1 MASAFEG
8 VRVIDTARDLAGSM
22 AAMLLADHGADV
34 LKICTR
40 ASDEAPSPRSI
51 GVDRN
56 KRELRLDLS
65 SSADHLRFETL
76 LRGADVLV
84 SDGGPGEHERL
95 GLEGPALVER
105 HPRLIALWTPPFG
118 PTGQWSDLPSHHG
131 MLTGLTGAAMR
142 QGAWSDQPIWHV
154 APIAHYA
161 QGVLGA
167 AAVGAA
173 LFARHATD
181 RGQPVTVSG
190 LHAMAQVAC
199 PVAEPGASALG
210 RAAPIGSSPSYRL
223 YRCGDGRW
231 LFLGALFS
239 HFFAHAAE
247 ALELKGADIYEPG
260 GAIAARL
267 ASGPRDHWLELFRA
281 HDVPAGP
288 VESRQDWLKHEIC
301 TDNDLCARL
310 DHARLGPIE
319 MPGVAA
325 RLEATPG
332 RVRHLLETCEEAD
345 LAAFA
350 APRAD
355 QAETPARRDAP
366 GRPLEGVKVLDLG
379 TVIAGTYAASILANF
394 GADVV
399 KIEPPEGDPFRFA
412 MTGFINYNRGK
423 RGLGL
428 DLKAAAGRKAF
439 LDMAARAD
447 VVLDNYRLGVRER
460 LGIDHGAVRAVNP
473 RLISCSANTY
483 GSRGAHARLPGF
495 DPLIQAQSGLM
506 AAQGGDSPPVFHT
519 IPVNDVATAALTA
532 FAVIAALNARV
543 RTGEG
548 QVVETSLAAA
558 STLYQFEDLVAYEGR
573 PPTPIGCRDCPGF
586 SALDRYYQASGGWLT
601 LAAREP
607 GQFERLALALD
618 RPQWLSRWSGATA
631 LDEDRDGDLALEISE
646 ALEGMSRDAAL
657 EALAAAAVP
666 ATPVHTPREAAGCET
681 LWENGYYEIFSHPQW
696 GELVGSRGYAEFDG
710 ALARFTRLEPELGE
724 HGSEVLLEYGLPRER
739 IVALARGGVIF
750 RG

>member
-8 VRVIDTARDLAGSM
+8 VRVIDIAHDLAGSM

-34 LKICTR
+34 LKIRET
-40 ASDEAPSPRSI
+40 ASDEAPSPRSV
-51 GVDRN
+51 GADRN
-56 KRELRLDLS
+56 KRELCLDLS
-65 SSADHLRFETL
+65 SPTDQLRFESL
-76 LRGADVLV
+76 LGGADVLV
-84 SDGGPGEHERL
+84 SDGGPSEHRRL
-95 GLEGPALVER
+95 GLEGSSLVER
-105 HPRLIALWTPPFG
+105 HPRLVALWTPPFG

-154 APIAHYA
+154 APVGHYA

-173 LFARHATD
+173 LFARHVTG

-199 PVAEPGASALG
+199 PVAEPGAGALG

-239 HFFAHAAE
+239 HFFARAAE
-247 ALELKGADIYEPG
+247 ALELRGADIYEPG

-267 ASGPRDHWLELFRA
+267 ASGPRDHWLKLFRT

-288 VESRQDWLKHEIC
+288 VEHREDWLKHEIC
-301 TDNDLCARL
+301 ADNDLCARL

-332 RVRHLLETCEEAD
+332 RVRHLLRRCDEAD

-350 APRAD
+350 APRTDPPEVSA
-355 QAETPARRDAP
+355 QRNPP
-366 GRPLEGVKVLDLG
+366 GCPLEGVKVLDLG

-399 KIEPPEGDPFRFA
+399 KVEPPEGDPFRFA

-439 LDMAARAD
+439 LDMAAKAD
-447 VVLDNYRLGVRER
+447 VVLDNYRLGVRDR
-460 LGIDHGAVRAVNP
+460 LGIDHGAVRAANP

-573 PPTPIGCRDCPGF
+573 PPPPVGSRDCPGF
-586 SALDRYYQASGGWLT
+586 SALDRYYAAQGGWLT

-607 GQFERLALALD
+607 GQFERLARAFD
-618 RPQWLSRWSGATA
+618 HPEWLSRWPGAAA
-631 LDEDRDGDLALEISE
+631 LDESRDGGLALEIAQ

-657 EALAAAAVP
+657 EALAAAGVP
-666 ATPVHTPREAAGCET
+666 ATPVLTPREAAGCET

-710 ALARFTRLEPELGE
+710 APARFARLEPELGE
-724 HGSEVLLEYGLPRER
+724 HGAEVLREYGFPRER
-739 IVALARGGVIF
+739 IVELARDGVIF